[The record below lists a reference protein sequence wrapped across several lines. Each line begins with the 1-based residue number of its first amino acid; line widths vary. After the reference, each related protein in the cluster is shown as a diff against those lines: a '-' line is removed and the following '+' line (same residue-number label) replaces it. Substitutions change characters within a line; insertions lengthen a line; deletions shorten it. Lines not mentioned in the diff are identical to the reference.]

1 MTSGA
6 TALRAVHAP
15 SRGRSLALALMRL
28 RTLIALIL
36 VFAYFSLTT
45 PNFLALPTL
54 VIVAKHVAINAI
66 LGIGMTFVIHERAA
80 ALSGVRVNRI
90 KTVVYCQ
97 KELCLQREPPMHAL
111 LDLVE
116 NHRGDDHQPL

>member
-1 MTSGA
+1 MTTGA

-66 LGIGMTFVIHERAA
+66 LGIGMTFVILTAGID
-80 ALSGVRVNRI
+80 LSVGSIVGVAGMV
-90 KTVVYCQ
+90 
-97 KELCLQREPPMHAL
+97 A
-111 LDLVE
+111 
-116 NHRGDDHQPL
+116 G